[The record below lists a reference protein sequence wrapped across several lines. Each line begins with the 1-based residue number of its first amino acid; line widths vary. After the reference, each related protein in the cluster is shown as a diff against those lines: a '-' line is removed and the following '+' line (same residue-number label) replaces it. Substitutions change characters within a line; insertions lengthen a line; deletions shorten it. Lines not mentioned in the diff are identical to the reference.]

1 MKPLALA
8 VALLLSA
15 PAFAVQPYEMLKDPA
30 QEARAREVSKQL
42 RCVVCQ
48 NESIDDSGAEI
59 AHDMRVLVR
68 ERITAGDSNEQIIAY
83 MVGRYGDYVRLL
95 PRFTPITFIL
105 WLGPLA
111 LLLAGGVIVMTRL
124 RQPVAGTAP
133 LSDEE
138 QLALA
143 SLNTEPGDSGEK
155 QT

>member
-1 MKPLALA
+1 MKRLALVA
-8 VALLLSA
+8 ALLFSA

-30 QEARAREVSKQL
+30 QEARAREVSKHL

-68 ERITAGDSNEQIIAY
+68 ERITAGDSNEQIISY

-124 RQPVAGTAP
+124 RQPMAGTAP

-143 SLNTEPGDSGEK
+143 ALNHAPDDSGEK

>member
-1 MKPLALA
+1 
-8 VALLLSA
+8 
-15 PAFAVQPYEMLKDPA
+15 MLKDPA

-68 ERITAGDSNEQIIAY
+68 ERITAGDSNEQIISY

-95 PRFTPITFIL
+95 PRLTPTTFVL

-143 SLNTEPGDSGEK
+143 ALNEGPGDSGEK
-155 QT
+155 QS

>member
-1 MKPLALA
+1 M
-8 VALLLSA
+8 
-15 PAFAVQPYEMLKDPA
+15 
-30 QEARAREVSKQL
+30 VS
-42 RCVVCQ
+42 
-48 NESIDDSGAEI
+48 
-59 AHDMRVLVR
+59 
-68 ERITAGDSNEQIIAY
+68 
-83 MVGRYGDYVRLL
+83 RYGDYVRLL

-111 LLLAGGVIVMTRL
+111 LLLAGGAIVMTRL

-143 SLNTEPGDSGEK
+143 ALNHAPDDSGEQ